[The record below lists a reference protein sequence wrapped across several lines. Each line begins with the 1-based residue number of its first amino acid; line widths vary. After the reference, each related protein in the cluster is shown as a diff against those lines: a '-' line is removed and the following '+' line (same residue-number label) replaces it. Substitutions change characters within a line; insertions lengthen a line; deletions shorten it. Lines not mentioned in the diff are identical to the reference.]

1 MVLEWYWAGTVL
13 LGCVIAGM
21 AMGFPVAFTFLIT
34 NIIGTCV
41 FVVRGYETF
50 GEFITGAMRQIPQVV
65 DNAPQLI
72 TSFTL
77 SPIPMFILMGSLF
90 FHTGLAI
97 RVFDALDKLL
107 GRIPGRLCYL
117 TVVGGSLFST
127 LTGSTMANTA
137 MLGSLLVPEMQ
148 RRGYNKRMSMGPIL
162 GTGGLAMIIP
172 PSSLGVLLASIA
184 GVDVGALLIAGI
196 LPGFVLAS
204 LYAGMITLQ
213 LVVNPEAAPTY
224 EVEPTTWKEKINQ
237 IVVNILPMGLIV
249 FMVIGFIVLGW
260 ATPSESAS
268 FGVVGV
274 VILAAAFRVLNWEA
288 FKTSLIGTIRVVG
301 MVFFILMNSTVF
313 SQLLSLS
320 GASRGLV
327 QWATGFEVAPL
338 IILGVMFVVLIM
350 LGMFMDQVS
359 MMLITV
365 PIFYPIAIQLGYD
378 PVWFSLIVLMALE
391 MSATTPPFGLL
402 LFIMMGMVRGT
413 TLWQVA
419 SAAAPFLLCDL
430 ILVLILVAVPGL
442 ALYLPSLM
450 GN

>member
-1 MVLEWYWAGTVL
+1 MEWYESGGLL
-13 LGCVIAGM
+13 LGCVVAGM
-21 AMGFPVAFTFLIT
+21 ALGFPVAFTFMIT
-34 NIIGTCV
+34 NVIGIFV
-41 FVVRGYETF
+41 FSGGWPVLP
-50 GEFITGAMRQIPQVV
+50 QIA
-65 DNAPQLI
+65 DNATNLI

-107 GRIPGRLCYL
+107 GKIPGRLCYL
-117 TVVGGSLFST
+117 TVIGGSLFST

-137 MLGSLLVPEMQ
+137 MLGSLLVPEMT
-148 RRGYNKRMSMGPIL
+148 RRGYSKKMSMGPIL

-184 GVDVGALLIAGI
+184 QVDVGRLLIAGL
-196 LPGFVLAS
+196 LPGLMLAT
-204 LYAGMITLQ
+204 LYALMITFL
-213 LVVNPEAAPTY
+213 LWKNPESAPSY
-224 EVEPTTWKEKINQ
+224 DVEPSSLGEKIYQ
-237 IVVNILPMGLIV
+237 ICVNILPMGLVV

-274 VILAAAFRVLNWEA
+274 VILAVARRVFTWVA
-288 FKTSLIGTIRVVG
+288 FKTSLQGTIRVAG

-313 SQLLSLS
+313 SQLLSMS

-327 QWATGFEVAPL
+327 GWATGFEVAPL
-338 IILGVMFVVLIM
+338 LILTAMFLVLIM

-365 PIFYPIAIQLGYD
+365 PIFYPLAISLGYD
-378 PVWFSLIVLMALE
+378 PIWFSLIVLMSLE
-391 MSATTPPFGLL
+391 MAATTPPFGLL
-402 LFIMMGMVRGT
+402 LFIMLGMVKET
-413 TLWQVA
+413 TLGEV
-419 SAAAPFLLCDL
+419 AAALPYLFCD
-430 ILVLILVAVPGL
+430 LVLIIILVIVPGVGL
-442 ALYLPSLM
+442 WLPSLM
-450 GN
+450 GT

>member
-1 MVLEWYWAGTVL
+1 MVLEWYWAGTIL
-13 LGCVIAGM
+13 LGCVMAGM

-41 FVVRGYETF
+41 FVVRNYETF
-50 GEFITGAMRQIPQVV
+50 GEFVTEAMNKVPQVV

-117 TVVGGSLFST
+117 TIAGGSLFST

-148 RRGYNKRMSMGPIL
+148 RRGYSKRMSMGPIL

-196 LPGFVLAS
+196 LPGLVLAV
-204 LYAGMITLQ
+204 LYAGMVTLQ
-213 LVVNPEAAPTY
+213 LAINPDSAPSY
-224 EVEPTTWKEKINQ
+224 AIEPTTWREKLHQ
-237 IVVNILPMGLIV
+237 VVVNILPMGLIV

-274 VILAAAFRVLNWEA
+274 VILAAAFRVFTWES
-288 FKTSLIGTIRVVG
+288 FSTSLVGTIRVVG

-338 IILGVMFVVLIM
+338 VILGVMFVVLIM

-430 ILVLILVAVPGL
+430 VLVGILVVVPGL

>member
-1 MVLEWYWAGTVL
+1 MVWYEAGGLL
-13 LGCVIAGM
+13 LGCIVAGM
-21 AMGFPVAFTFLIT
+21 ALGIPVAFTFLLT
-34 NIIGTCV
+34 NIVGIFV
-41 FVVRGYETF
+41 FANGWP
-50 GEFITGAMRQIPQVV
+50 GLIQIA
-65 DNAPQLI
+65 DNATRLV

-107 GRIPGRLCYL
+107 GKLPGRLCFL
-117 TVVGGSLFST
+117 TVIGGSLFST

-137 MLGSLLVPEMQ
+137 MLGSLLVPEMN
-148 RRGYNKRMSMGPIL
+148 RRGYSKKMSMGPIL

-184 GVDVGALLIAGI
+184 QVDVGRLLIAGL
-196 LPGFVLAS
+196 LPGFLLAG
-204 LYAGMITLQ
+204 LYAAMIGFQ
-213 LVVNPEAAPTY
+213 LWRDPESAPSY
-224 EVEPTTWKEKINQ
+224 EIEETTWGEKLYQ
-237 IVVNILPMGLIV
+237 VCTNILPMGLVV

-274 VILAAAFRVLNWEA
+274 VILAFIRRVLTWKA
-288 FKTSLIGTIRVVG
+288 FVTSLQGTIRVAG

-313 SQLLSLS
+313 SQLLSMS
-320 GASRGLV
+320 GAGRGLV
-327 QWATGFEVAPL
+327 GWATGFDVAPL
-338 IILGVMFVVLIM
+338 IILTAMFLVLIL

-365 PIFYPIAIQLGYD
+365 PIFYPLADSLGFD
-378 PVWFSLIVLMALE
+378 LIWFSLIVLMSLE

-402 LFIMMGMVRGT
+402 LFIMLGMVEGT
-413 TLWQVA
+413 TLIQVA
-419 SAAAPFLLCDL
+419 AAALPFLFCDL
-430 ILVLILVAVPGL
+430 ILIIILVIAPGV
-442 ALYLPSLM
+442 ALFLPNLM
-450 GN
+450 

>member
-1 MVLEWYWAGTVL
+1 MVFEWYWAGTIL
-13 LGCVIAGM
+13 LGCIMAGM

-41 FVVRGYETF
+41 FVVRNYETV
-50 GEFITGAMRQIPQVV
+50 GEFFTEAMNKVPQVV

-77 SPIPMFILMGSLF
+77 SPIPMFILMGSMF
-90 FHTGLAI
+90 FHTGLAL

-117 TVVGGSLFST
+117 TVAGGSLFST

-148 RRGYNKRMSMGPIL
+148 RRGYSKTMSMGPIL

-196 LPGFVLAS
+196 LPGFVLAM

-213 LVVNPEAAPTY
+213 LMLYPEGAPSY
-224 EVEPTTWKEKINQ
+224 EVEQTTWKEKLYQ
-237 IVVNILPMGLIV
+237 VAVNIMPMGLIV

-274 VILAAAFRVLNWEA
+274 VILAMAFGVFTWES
-288 FKTSLIGTIRVVG
+288 FRTSLIGTIRVVG

-327 QWATGFEVAPL
+327 QWATAFDVAPVV
-338 IILGVMFVVLIM
+338 ILGVMFLVLIL
-350 LGMFMDQVS
+350 LGMFMDPVS

-365 PIFYPIAIQLGYD
+365 PIFYPIATQLGYD

-402 LFIMMGMVRGT
+402 LFIMMGMVKGT

-419 SAAAPFLLCDL
+419 SAAAPYLLCDL
-430 ILVLILVAVPGL
+430 ILVVILVLAPGL
-442 ALYLPSLM
+442 ALYLPSFM
-450 GN
+450 N

>member
-1 MVLEWYWAGTVL
+1 MEWYWAGILL
-13 LGCVIAGM
+13 LGCVVCGM

-41 FVVRGYETF
+41 FVIRDYSSF
-50 GEFITGAMRQIPQVV
+50 GAFVSEAYMKLPQIV

-72 TSFTL
+72 TTFTL

-90 FHTGLAI
+90 FHTGIAI

-107 GRIPGRLCYL
+107 GKIPGRLCYL

-148 RRGYNKRMSMGPIL
+148 RRGYNKQMSMGPIL

-184 GVDVGALLIAGI
+184 GVDVGALLIAGL
-196 LPGFVLAS
+196 LPGFVLAG

-213 LVVNPEAAPTY
+213 LFLNPDSAPSY
-224 EVEPTTWKEKINQ
+224 DVEPTSWTEKIRQ
-237 IVVNILPMGLIV
+237 IVVNILPMGLVV

-274 VILAAAFRVLNWEA
+274 FILAVLFRALTWDA
-288 FKTSLIGTIRVVG
+288 LKTSLVGTIRVVG

-320 GASRGLV
+320 GASKGFV
-327 QWATGFEVAPL
+327 TWATGFEVAPL
-338 IILGVMFVVLIM
+338 IILGAMFLVLIL

-378 PVWFSLIVLMALE
+378 PIWFSLIVLMALE

-402 LFIMMGMVRGT
+402 LFIMMGMVKGT
-413 TLWQVA
+413 TLGQVA
-419 SAAAPFLLCDL
+419 LAAAPYLLCDL
-430 ILVLILVAVPGL
+430 ILIIILVIVPGL
-442 ALYLPSLM
+442 ALFLPSLM
-450 GN
+450 

>member
-1 MVLEWYWAGTVL
+1 MVFEWYWAGTIL
-13 LGCVIAGM
+13 LGCIMAGM

-41 FVVRGYETF
+41 FVVRNYETF
-50 GEFITGAMRQIPQVV
+50 GEFITETMNKVPQVV

-77 SPIPMFILMGSLF
+77 SPIPMFILMGSMF
-90 FHTGLAI
+90 FHTGLAL

-117 TVVGGSLFST
+117 TVAGGSLFST

-148 RRGYNKRMSMGPIL
+148 RRGYSKTMSMGPIL

-196 LPGFVLAS
+196 LPGFVLAA
-204 LYAGMITLQ
+204 LYAGMITIQ
-213 LVVNPEAAPTY
+213 LVLYPEGAPSY
-224 EVEPTTWKEKINQ
+224 DVERTSWKEKLYQ
-237 IVVNILPMGLIV
+237 VVVNILPMGLIV

-274 VILAAAFRVLNWEA
+274 VILAAAFGVFTWES
-288 FKTSLIGTIRVVG
+288 FRTSLIGTIRVVG

-327 QWATGFEVAPL
+327 QWATAFDVPPL
-338 IILGVMFVVLIM
+338 VILGVMFLVLIM
-350 LGMFMDQVS
+350 LGMFMDPVS

-365 PIFYPIAIQLGYD
+365 PIFYPIATQLGYD

-402 LFIMMGMVRGT
+402 LFIMMGMVKGT

-419 SAAAPFLLCDL
+419 IAAAPYLLCDL
-430 ILVLILVAVPGL
+430 ILVGILIAAPGL

-450 GN
+450 N

>member
-1 MVLEWYWAGTVL
+1 MVFEWYWAGTIL
-13 LGCVIAGM
+13 LGCIMAGM

-41 FVVRGYETF
+41 FVVRNYETF
-50 GEFITGAMRQIPQVV
+50 GEFITETMNKVPQVV

-77 SPIPMFILMGSLF
+77 SPIPMFILMGSMF
-90 FHTGLAI
+90 FHTGLAL

-117 TVVGGSLFST
+117 TVAGGSLFST

-148 RRGYNKRMSMGPIL
+148 RRGYSKTMSMGPIL

-196 LPGFVLAS
+196 LPGFVLAA
-204 LYAGMITLQ
+204 LYAGMITIQ
-213 LVVNPEAAPTY
+213 LVLYPEGAPSY
-224 EVEPTTWKEKINQ
+224 EVERTSWKEKLYQ
-237 IVVNILPMGLIV
+237 VVVNILPMGLIV

-274 VILAAAFRVLNWEA
+274 VILSTAFGVFTWTAFR
-288 FKTSLIGTIRVVG
+288 TSLIGTIRVVG

-327 QWATGFEVAPL
+327 QWATAFDVAPL
-338 IILGVMFVVLIM
+338 VILGVMFLVLIM
-350 LGMFMDQVS
+350 LGMFMDPVS

-365 PIFYPIAIQLGYD
+365 PIFYPIATQLGYD

-402 LFIMMGMVRGT
+402 LFIMMGMVKGT

-419 SAAAPFLLCDL
+419 IAAAPYLLCDL
-430 ILVLILVAVPGL
+430 ILVGILIAAPGL

-450 GN
+450 N

>member
-1 MVLEWYWAGTVL
+1 MV
-13 LGCVIAGM
+13 
-21 AMGFPVAFTFLIT
+21 T
-34 NIIGTCV
+34 NIIGIYLFSGGWPV
-41 FVVRGYETF
+41 LP
-50 GEFITGAMRQIPQVV
+50 QIA
-65 DNAPQLI
+65 DNATNLI

-97 RVFDALDKLL
+97 KVFDALDKLL
-107 GRIPGRLCYL
+107 GKIPGRLCFL
-117 TVVGGSLFST
+117 TVIGGSLFST

-137 MLGSLLVPEMQ
+137 MLGSLLVPEMT
-148 RRGYNKRMSMGPIL
+148 RRGYSKKMSMGPIL

-184 GVDVGALLIAGI
+184 QVDVGRLLIAGL
-196 LPGFVLAS
+196 LPGVLLAI
-204 LYAGMITLQ
+204 LYAGMIALQ
-213 LVVNPEAAPTY
+213 LWRHPESAPSY
-224 EVEPTTWKEKINQ
+224 EIEETSWGEKLYQ
-237 IVVNILPMGLIV
+237 ICVNILPMGFVV
-249 FMVIGFIVLGW
+249 FMVIGFIVFGW

-274 VILAAAFRVLNWEA
+274 IILAVARRMFTWTAFT
-288 FKTSLIGTIRVVG
+288 TSLMGTIRVAG

-313 SQLLSLS
+313 SQLLAIS
-320 GASRGLV
+320 GASRGMV
-327 QWATGFEVAPL
+327 GWATGFDVPPL
-338 IILGVMFVVLIM
+338 MILFAMFLVLIM

-365 PIFYPIAIQLGYD
+365 PIFYPLAGSLGYD
-378 PVWFSLIVLMALE
+378 LIWFSLIVLMSLE

-413 TLWQVA
+413 TLFEVA
-419 SAAAPFLLCDL
+419 MAAFPFLVCDFIL
-430 ILVLILVAVPGL
+430 IVILVIVPGV

-450 GN
+450 GT

>member
-1 MVLEWYWAGTVL
+1 MVFEWYWAGTIL
-13 LGCVIAGM
+13 LGCIMAGM

-41 FVVRGYETF
+41 FVVRNYETF
-50 GEFITGAMRQIPQVV
+50 GEFITEAMNKVPQVV

-77 SPIPMFILMGSLF
+77 SPIPMFILMGSMF
-90 FHTGLAI
+90 FHTGLAL

-117 TVVGGSLFST
+117 TVAGGSLFST

-148 RRGYNKRMSMGPIL
+148 RRGYSKTMSMGPIL

-196 LPGFVLAS
+196 LPGFVLSA
-204 LYAGMITLQ
+204 LYAGMITIQ
-213 LVVNPEAAPTY
+213 LALYPEGAPSY
-224 EVEPTTWKEKINQ
+224 EVERTSWKEKLYQ
-237 IVVNILPMGLIV
+237 VVVNILPMGLIV

-274 VILAAAFRVLNWEA
+274 VILSTAFGVFTWTAFR
-288 FKTSLIGTIRVVG
+288 TSLIGTIRVVG

-327 QWATGFEVAPL
+327 QWATAFDVAPL
-338 IILGVMFVVLIM
+338 VILGVMFLVLIM
-350 LGMFMDQVS
+350 LGMFMDPVS

-365 PIFYPIAIQLGYD
+365 PIFYPIATQLGYD

-402 LFIMMGMVRGT
+402 LFIMMGMVKGT

-419 SAAAPFLLCDL
+419 IAAAPYLLCDL
-430 ILVLILVAVPGL
+430 ILVGILIAAPGL

-450 GN
+450 N

>member
-1 MVLEWYWAGTVL
+1 MVFEWYWAGTIL
-13 LGCVIAGM
+13 LGCIMAGM

-41 FVVRGYETF
+41 FVVRNYETT
-50 GEFITGAMRQIPQVV
+50 GEFFTEAMKKVPQVV

-77 SPIPMFILMGSLF
+77 SPIPMFILMGSMF
-90 FHTGLAI
+90 FHTGLAL

-117 TVVGGSLFST
+117 TVAGGSLFST

-148 RRGYNKRMSMGPIL
+148 RRGYSKTMSMGPIL

-196 LPGFVLAS
+196 LPGFILAG
-204 LYAGMITLQ
+204 LYAGMITIQ
-213 LVVNPEAAPTY
+213 LALYPEGAPSY
-224 EVEPTTWKEKINQ
+224 EVERTSWKEKIYQ
-237 IVVNILPMGLIV
+237 VVVNILPMGLIV

-274 VILAAAFRVLNWEA
+274 VILAAAFGVFTWKSFR
-288 FKTSLIGTIRVVG
+288 TSLIGTIRVVG

-327 QWATGFEVAPL
+327 QWATAFDVAPL
-338 IILGVMFVVLIM
+338 VILGVMFLVLIM
-350 LGMFMDQVS
+350 LGMFMDPVS

-365 PIFYPIAIQLGYD
+365 PIFYPIATQLGYD

-402 LFIMMGMVRGT
+402 LFIMMGMVKGT

-419 SAAAPFLLCDL
+419 IAAAPYLLCDL
-430 ILVLILVAVPGL
+430 ILVIILIIAPGI

-450 GN
+450 N